1 MMNRLTEK
9 VLFEKLQQGDQKVLK
24 NFFDDT
30 FALFVAF
37 AQDFLGRDDACE
49 DIVQDTF
56 VTFWEQKESFENIY
70 YVKAFF
76 YKTIRHKCLN
86 HIRHQRIALKYVNS
100 LQKAQGELES
110 TTYYVDAVIQE
121 EASRMVYEEILKLS
135 EVGRQVMLLALE
147 GFSNDEI
154 AEKLGIS
161 VNTVRTHKA
170 RAYQY
175 LRGRLNELRILLLL
189 LQPW

>member
-56 VTFWEQKESFENIY
+56 VTFGSRKSPL
-70 YVKAFF
+70 
-76 YKTIRHKCLN
+76 KT
-86 HIRHQRIALKYVNS
+86 
-100 LQKAQGELES
+100 S
-110 TTYYVDAVIQE
+110 T
-121 EASRMVYEEILKLS
+121 M
-135 EVGRQVMLLALE
+135 
-147 GFSNDEI
+147 
-154 AEKLGIS
+154 
-161 VNTVRTHKA
+161 
-170 RAYQY
+170 
-175 LRGRLNELRILLLL
+175 
-189 LQPW
+189 

>member
-1 MMNRLTEK
+1 MNRLTEK
-9 VLFEKLQQGDQKVLK
+9 ILFEKLRQGDQKVLK
-24 NFFDDT
+24 IFFDDV

-37 AQDFLGRDDACE
+37 AQDFLGKDDACE

-56 VTFWEQKESFENIY
+56 VAFWEQKEAFENIY

-86 HIRHQRIALKYVNS
+86 YIRHQKITSKYVS
-100 LQKAQGELES
+100 SFQKYQEELES
-110 TTYYVDAVIQE
+110 TTYFIDTVIQQ

-135 EVGRQVMLLALE
+135 EVGRQVMFLALE
-147 GFSNDEI
+147 GYTNDEI
-154 AEKLGIS
+154 AEKLVIS

-175 LRGRLNELRILLLL
+175 LRGHLNELRILLLL
-189 LQPW
+189 LLP

>member
-1 MMNRLTEK
+1 MNRLTEK

-86 HIRHQRIALKYVNS
+86 YIRHQKITSRHASEEQQMQNDLADKSYFID
-100 LQKAQGELES
+100 
-110 TTYYVDAVIQE
+110 TIIQE
-121 EASRMVYEEILKLS
+121 EASRMIYEEILKLS
-135 EVGRQVMLLALE
+135 NMGRQVMLLALD
-147 GFSNDEI
+147 GYSNDEI

-170 RAYQY
+170 RTYQY
-175 LRGRLNELRILLLL
+175 LRERLGELRILLLIL
-189 LQPW
+189 FPY

>member
-1 MMNRLTEK
+1 MNRLTEK

-86 HIRHQRIALKYVNS
+86 HIRHRRIASKYADSV
-100 LQKAQGELES
+100 QKAQGELES
-110 TTYYVDAVIQE
+110 TTYYVD
-121 EASRMVYEEILKLS
+121 
-135 EVGRQVMLLALE
+135 RQVMLLALE
-147 GFSNDEI
+147 GYSNDEI

>member
-1 MMNRLTEK
+1 MEGKFTDEA
-9 VLFEKLQQGDQKVLK
+9 FFQKLQEGDEGKLK
-24 NFFDDT
+24 ELFNDS

-37 AQDFLGRDDACE
+37 ARNYLGQDDTCE

-56 VTFWEQKESFENIY
+56 VAFWEQRASFKNIY

-86 HIRHQRIALKYVNS
+86 YIRHQKIAS
-100 LQKAQGELES
+100 RHASEEQKNDLADKS
-110 TTYYVDAVIQE
+110 YFIDSIIQE
-121 EASRMVYEEILKLS
+121 EASRMIYEEILKLS
-135 EVGRQVMLLALE
+135 NMGRQVMLLALD
-147 GFSNDEI
+147 GCSNDEI

-170 RAYQY
+170 RTYQY
-175 LRGRLNELRILLLL
+175 LRERLGELRILLLIL
-189 LQPW
+189 FSTY

>member
-86 HIRHQRIALKYVNS
+86 HIRHQRIASKYADSV
-100 LQKAQGELES
+100 QKTQGELES

-121 EASRMVYEEILKLS
+121 EASRMVYEEILK
-135 EVGRQVMLLALE
+135 LALE

>member
-1 MMNRLTEK
+1 MNRLTEK

-76 YKTIRHKCLN
+76 YKT
-86 HIRHQRIALKYVNS
+86 
-100 LQKAQGELES
+100 
-110 TTYYVDAVIQE
+110 
-121 EASRMVYEEILKLS
+121 
-135 EVGRQVMLLALE
+135 LE
-147 GFSNDEI
+147 GYSNGEI

>member
-1 MMNRLTEK
+1 MEGKFTDEA
-9 VLFEKLQQGDQKVLK
+9 FFQKLQEGDEGKLK
-24 NFFDDT
+24 ELFNDF

-37 AQDFLGRDDACE
+37 ARNYLGQDDTCE

-56 VTFWEQKESFENIY
+56 VAFWEQRASFKNIY

-86 HIRHQRIALKYVNS
+86 YIRHQK
-100 LQKAQGELES
+100 
-110 TTYYVDAVIQE
+110 
-121 EASRMVYEEILKLS
+121 
-135 EVGRQVMLLALE
+135 LLALD
-147 GFSNDEI
+147 GCSNDEI

-170 RAYQY
+170 RTYQY
-175 LRGRLNELRILLLL
+175 LRERLGELRILLLVL
-189 LQPW
+189 FSTY

>member
-86 HIRHQRIALKYVNS
+86 HIRHQRIASKYADSV
-100 LQKAQGELES
+100 QKTQGELES

-170 RAYQY
+170 RSY
-175 LRGRLNELRILLLL
+175 
-189 LQPW
+189 